1 MDTKKIIRQLE
12 SIKENSQ
19 SFITD
24 DEPDSIWHDDIIAI
38 DAAIAIID
46 KAKAK
51 LPDFDKMNY
60 EQKLKEIISL
70 FIATAES
77 ICEEFGDNEF
87 NINYDNGNGKKV
99 ITCKIEEDTEDEA
112 YRDEDDD
119 CDI

>member
-1 MDTKKIIRQLE
+1 MTNEEIVTQLRL
-12 SIKENSQ
+12 IKRNTQ
-19 SFITD
+19 SFIAD
-24 DEPDSIWHDDIIAI
+24 DRGNILHDYIMAI

-70 FIATAES
+70 FIAAAES
-77 ICEEFGDNEF
+77 ICEESGDNEF
-87 NINYDNGNGKKV
+87 NINYDNGEGKKV

-112 YRDEDDD
+112 YRDEDDKND
-119 CDI
+119 N